1 MGMGWVISRHFFS
14 KVLYSTIPFYSL
26 INLCYDFEIPQRIK
40 QKSRIDAKKE
50 EQEKEELEPIKV
62 PN

>member
-1 MGMGWVISRHFFS
+1 MGNIETFLS
-14 KVLYSTIPFYSL
+14 KMLYSTIPFYSL
-26 INLCYDFEIPQRIK
+26 INLCYDFEIPERIK
-40 QKSRIDAKKE
+40 QKSRIDAEKE

>member
-1 MGMGWVISRHFFS
+1 MGNIETFFS
-14 KVLYSTIPFYSL
+14 KMLYSTIPFYSL
-26 INLCYDFEIPQRIK
+26 INLCYDFEIPERIK
-40 QKSRIDAKKE
+40 QKSRNLAEKE

>member
-26 INLCYDFEIPQRIK
+26 INLCYDFEIPERIK
-40 QKSRIDAKKE
+40 QRSRIGSEKE
-50 EQEKEELEPIKV
+50 EQEKEELKPIKV

>member
-1 MGMGWVISRHFFS
+1 MIMGWVISRHYFS
-14 KVLYSTIPFYSL
+14 KMLYSTMPFYSL
-26 INLCYDFEIPQRIK
+26 INLCYDFEIPERIK
-40 QKSRIDAKKE
+40 QKSRNLAEKE

>member
-1 MGMGWVISRHFFS
+1 MVMGWVISRHFFS

-40 QKSRIDAKKE
+40 QKSRIDAEKE

>member
-1 MGMGWVISRHFFS
+1 M
-14 KVLYSTIPFYSL
+14 LYSTIPFYSL
-26 INLCYDFEIPQRIK
+26 IKLCYDFEIPEKIK
-40 QKSRIDAKKE
+40 QKSRIDLEKE

>member
-1 MGMGWVISRHFFS
+1 MGIGWVISRHFFS

-26 INLCYDFEIPQRIK
+26 INLCYDFEIPERIK
-40 QKSRIDAKKE
+40 QKSRIDAEKE